1 MFVVKEPRNRPS
13 ITSHSPCLPHS
24 QLFEIKLKVTG
35 SARHAVAIAC
45 LPRSSCRRGAA
56 ARAGHGQPS
65 DAQKPRIG
73 PHGERHTDTDL
84 EAIARAALRL
94 DSFASRSR
102 SFDFLD
108 SPHLCTGTP
117 GFPFAKKKK
126 KTNQQH
132 VRGPRFLSLPY
143 WRRGRRS
150 KTRGI
155 CLSLTALRKR
165 WVLWRAERHRCDRR
179 FPGNDIG
186 ALVSIVG

>member
-126 KTNQQH
+126 KNQPTTCKRSTILELTLLAKGTTLEDAWH
-132 VRGPRFLSLPY
+132 LSFVDGLEEAM
-143 WRRGRRS
+143 G
-150 KTRGI
+150 
-155 CLSLTALRKR
+155 SLAGGTSPMRPTISWK
-165 WVLWRAERHRCDRR
+165 
-179 FPGNDIG
+179 
-186 ALVSIVG
+186 